1 MYNKIKQFIYLLSL
15 LVFVACSD
23 DATTDITMGDKT
35 PIELSVGGMDD
46 GAATRAVITDGSGKT
61 LVAMSE
67 GTGIRISMMSEYNT
81 TFTGESWAFQGLQAT
96 KYCTT
101 LGTAEA
107 PSDNKAPINFGSNIR
122 YWDDAHARSSML
134 SLWGL
139 AVPGKATSEWTWKA
153 TSDGTEVVDHMPW
166 GTTTTPTQIYWAVSD
181 NQNGESMAKEDL
193 CFSNNL
199 ADHTSTSS
207 DNRLK
212 FKFNSTTKKFDT
224 GNMIFYHALTQ
235 FTIKIKCGDGFV
247 GNGSDFQFTN
257 KPPIATVDNS
267 FTLNGFYGKG
277 VFDVE
282 KGEFQ
287 TLSESNKVRIT
298 SIYLQSTTY
307 QKKDVGDYYVLSAYV
322 LPGTDLQ
329 STSVADAF
337 SFTIDNNNYKISMN
351 DLYNAI
357 SAHNSGSLTTVLGD
371 GKKLLAGVN
380 YEFTF
385 TVDKTKISGMTAQIQ
400 EWEKVQAD
408 NITPSNARINL
419 KLEER
424 GTEVTSGVDFYR
436 ALDPG
441 NTAITDTYIGYNWN
455 TGYTLSGNKAEAT
468 YDVNQ
473 WKVSNWYWPDNTSF
487 YHFRAVGDQ
496 STTSPTPPT
505 PQTDA
510 TGGDYFVLT
519 AAESPYKDYTWG
531 APFLDQQE
539 DESPGSF
546 KWSYGTQNGFDG
558 TASDQHQI
566 YHGIGPTNSVI
577 KILMFHMMSDVTI
590 HIRTTSGEDKVT
602 LDDGTNK
609 TTAVLKNLYTTGKV
623 LMGNGLVQ
631 TTGSFGEVP
640 VNLLGT
646 EVLSWNNYGAI
657 PQDLSSV
664 ELVITTPDK
673 NLYKVVMKDVIS
685 TSYTN
690 SNNSNIQNPY
700 SAGKIN
706 YWYPGFKYEYTFTLS
721 KKKIENITAT
731 ILDWETVTAGDD
743 NVQIQ

>member
-1 MYNKIKQFIYLLSL
+1 MFNKIKQFIYLLSL

-61 LVAMSE
+61 LVVMPN
-67 GTGIRISMMSEYNT
+67 GTGIRISMKSEYNT
-81 TFTGESWAFQGLQAT
+81 TFSGESWAFQGARAI

-101 LGTAEA
+101 WGTAQTT
-107 PSDNKAPINFGSNIR
+107 SDGKALINFGNNIR

-139 AVPGKATSEWTWKA
+139 AVPGKATTDWKWMA
-153 TSDGTEVVDHMPW
+153 TSGGTEVVDNMPW
-166 GTTTTPTQIYWAVSD
+166 GTTETPTQIYWAVSD
-181 NQNGESMAKEDL
+181 NQNRESMAKEDL

-199 ADHTSTSS
+199 ANHTSP

-212 FKFNSTTKKFDT
+212 FNATTRKFDT

-235 FTIKIKCGDGFV
+235 FTIKIKCGDGFK
-247 GNGSDFQFTN
+247 GDGSDFQFTN
-257 KPPIATVDNS
+257 LPIATADNS
-267 FTLNGFYGKG
+267 FALNGFYGKG
-277 VFDVE
+277 IFDVE
-282 KGEFQ
+282 EGEFQ
-287 TLSESNKVRIT
+287 TLGEGNKLTIS
-298 SIYLQSTTY
+298 SIYLQSIPH
-307 QKKDVGDYYVLSAYV
+307 QKKDQGDYYVLSAYV

-337 SFTIDNNNYKISMN
+337 SFTIDHNNYKISMQ

-357 SAHNSGSLTTVLGD
+357 SAHNSGSINTVLGE

-380 YEFTF
+380 YVFTF
-385 TVDKTKISGMTAQIQ
+385 TVEKTKISGMTAQIQ
-400 EWEKVQAD
+400 KWEEVKAN

-436 ALDPG
+436 ALDLG
-441 NTAITDTYIGYNWN
+441 NQDITDDYIGYNWS
-455 TGYTLSGNKAEAT
+455 TGYTLTGNKADAT
-468 YDVNQ
+468 YDINQ

-487 YHFRAVGDQ
+487 YHFRAVGDR
-496 STTSPTPPT
+496 SSTSPVPPT

-510 TGGDYFVLT
+510 TYGDYFALT
-519 AAESPYKDYTWG
+519 AGESYKDYTWG
-531 APFLDQQE
+531 APFLDDQDNE
-539 DESPGSF
+539 VAGSF
-546 KWSYGTQNGFDG
+546 KWTYSTQNGFDG
-558 TASDQHQI
+558 TASNQHQI

-590 HIRTTSGEDKVT
+590 KIKTTTGKDKVT
-602 LDDGTNK
+602 LVDGTNK
-609 TTAVLKNLYTTGKV
+609 TTAVLKNLHTSGKV

-631 TTGSFGEVP
+631 TTGSAVDVT
-640 VNLLGT
+640 VNL
-646 EVLSWNNYGAI
+646 EVSDVLSWNNYGVI
-657 PQDLSSV
+657 PQDLSNV
-664 ELVITTPDK
+664 VLEITTPDK

>member
-1 MYNKIKQFIYLLSL
+1 MFNKIKQFVYILSL

-46 GAATRAVITDGSGKT
+46 GATPRAVITDGTGKS

-67 GTGIRISMMSEYNT
+67 GTGIRISMKSEYNMT
-81 TFTGESWAFQGLQAT
+81 SASESWAFQGAQT
-96 KYCTT
+96 EKYCTT
-101 LGTAEA
+101 WGTAQTT
-107 PSDNKAPINFGSNIR
+107 SDGKALINFGNNIR

-199 ADHTSTSS
+199 ANHTSP

-212 FKFNSTTKKFDT
+212 FNATTRKFDT

-257 KPPIATVDNS
+257 KPLIATVDNS
-267 FTLNGFYGKG
+267 FTLNGFYGRG

-282 KGEFQ
+282 EGEFQ
-287 TLSESNKVRIT
+287 TLSESNKVPIT
-298 SIYLQSTTY
+298 SIYLQSTTP
-307 QKKDVGDYYVLSAYV
+307 QKKDQGDYYVLRAYV

-329 STSVADAF
+329 STSVSDAF
-337 SFTIDNNNYKISMN
+337 SFTIDNNNYKISMQ
-351 DLYNAI
+351 DLYQAI
-357 SAHNSGSLTTVLGD
+357 GRSNTLTTVLGE
-371 GKKLLAGVN
+371 GKKLLAGMN

-400 EWEKVQAD
+400 EWGEVKAD

-436 ALDPG
+436 ALDPD
-441 NTAITDTYIGYNWN
+441 NTAITDTYIGYNWS
-455 TGYTLSGNKAEAT
+455 TGYLTDGKATASYSGS
-468 YDVNQ
+468 Q
-473 WKVSNWYWPDNTSF
+473 WTISNWYWPNNTAF

-496 STTSPTPPT
+496 SSTSPMPPT

-510 TGGDYFVLT
+510 TGVDNFVLT
-519 AAESPYKDYTWG
+519 AGESYKDYTWG
-531 APFLDQQE
+531 APFLDDLD
-539 DESPGSF
+539 DEVAGSF
-546 KWSYGTQNGFDG
+546 KWTYSTQNGFDG
-558 TASDQHQI
+558 TASNQHQI

-590 HIRTTSGEDKVT
+590 HIKTTSGEDQVT

-609 TTAVLKNLYTTGKV
+609 TTAVLTNLYTSGKV

-631 TTGSFGEVP
+631 TTGSFGDVT
-640 VNLLGT
+640 VNLSGT
-646 EVLSWNNYGAI
+646 GVLSWNNYGAI
-657 PQDLSSV
+657 PQDLSNV
-664 ELVITTPDK
+664 VLVITTPDK
-673 NLYKVVMKDVIS
+673 NLYKVAMKDVIG

-690 SNNSNIQNPY
+690 NNIKNPY
-700 SAGKIN
+700 SDGKIN

-731 ILDWETVTAGDD
+731 ILDWEKVTAGDD

>member
-1 MYNKIKQFIYLLSL
+1 MFNKIKQFVYILSL

-23 DATTDITMGDKT
+23 DATIDIATGDKT

-81 TFTGESWAFQGLQAT
+81 TFSGESWAFQGTPAT

-101 LGTAEA
+101 WGTAQKT
-107 PSDNKAPINFGSNIR
+107 SDNKAPINFGSNIR

-139 AVPGKATSEWTWKA
+139 AVPGKTTSDWTWKA
-153 TSDGTEVVDHMPW
+153 TSGGTEVVDHMSW
-166 GTTTTPTQIYWAVSD
+166 GTTETSTKIYWAVSN

-199 ADHTSTSS
+199 ANHTSP

-212 FKFNSTTKKFDT
+212 FNATTRKFDT

-235 FTIKIKCGDGFV
+235 FTIKIKCGDGF
-247 GNGSDFQFTN
+247 NGDGTDFQFTN
-257 KPPIATVDNS
+257 KPTATATNS
-267 FTLNGFYGKG
+267 FALNGFYGKG
-277 VFDVE
+277 IFNV
-282 KGEFQ
+282 KAGEFQ
-287 TLSESNKVRIT
+287 TPEGSSIS
-298 SIYLQSTTY
+298 SIYLQSTTP
-307 QKKDVGDYYVLSAYV
+307 KKKGQGDYYVLRAYV

-329 STSVADAF
+329 STSVSDAF
-337 SFTIDNNNYKISMN
+337 SFTIDHNNYKISMQ
-351 DLYNAI
+351 DLYDAI
-357 SAHNSGSLTTVLGD
+357 SAHNSGSLNTVLGE

-385 TVDKTKISGMTAQIQ
+385 TVEKTKISGMTAQIQ
-400 EWEKVQAD
+400 EWEEVKAN

-436 ALDPG
+436 ALDLG
-441 NTAITDTYIGYNWN
+441 NTAITDTYVGYNWI
-455 TGYTLSGNKAEAT
+455 TGYLTDGKATASYSGS
-468 YDVNQ
+468 Q
-473 WKVSNWYWPDNTSF
+473 WTISNWYWPNNTAF

-496 STTSPTPPT
+496 SSTSPEPPT
-505 PQTDA
+505 LTDDA
-510 TGGDYFVLT
+510 GGDYFVLT
-519 AAESPYKDYTWG
+519 AGESYKDYTWG
-531 APFLDQQE
+531 APFLDDQV
-539 DESPGSF
+539 DEVAGSF
-546 KWSYGTQNGFDG
+546 KWTYSTQYGFDG
-558 TASDQHQI
+558 TGSPHQI

-577 KILMFHMMSDVTI
+577 KILMFHMMSEVTI
-590 HIRTTSGEDKVT
+590 HIKTTSGEDKVT
-602 LDDGTNK
+602 LVDGTNK
-609 TTAVLKNLYTTGKV
+609 TTAVLTKLYTSGKV

-631 TTGSFGEVP
+631 TTGSFGEVT
-640 VNLLGT
+640 VNLSGT
-646 EVLSWNNYGAI
+646 DVLSWNNYGAI
-657 PQDLSSV
+657 PQDLSNV
-664 ELVITTPDK
+664 VLEITTPDK
-673 NLYKVVMKDVIS
+673 NLYKVAMKDVIR

-690 SNNSNIQNPY
+690 NNIENPY
-700 SAGKIN
+700 SDGKIN

-731 ILDWETVTAGDD
+731 ILDWEKVTAGDD

>member
-23 DATTDITMGDKT
+23 DATTDIATGDKT

-46 GAATRAVITDGSGKT
+46 GATTRAVITDGTYKT
-61 LVAMSE
+61 LVVMPN
-67 GTGIRISMMSEYNT
+67 GTGIRISMKSEYNT
-81 TFTGESWAFQGLQAT
+81 TFSGESWAFQGTPAT

-101 LGTAEA
+101 WGTAQKT
-107 PSDNKAPINFGSNIR
+107 SDNKAPINFGSNIR

-139 AVPGKATSEWTWKA
+139 AVPGKATTDWTWKA
-153 TSDGTEVVDHMPW
+153 TSGGTEVVDNMPW
-166 GTTTTPTQIYWAVSD
+166 GPTTTPTQIYWAVSD
-181 NQNGESMAKEDL
+181 NQSEASMAKEDL

-235 FTIKIKCGDGFV
+235 FTIKIKCGDGF
-247 GNGSDFQFTN
+247 NGDGTDFQFTN
-257 KPPIATVDNS
+257 KPTATADNS
-267 FTLNGFYGKG
+267 FALNGFYGKG
-277 VFDVE
+277 IFDVKE
-282 KGEFQ
+282 GEF
-287 TLSESNKVRIT
+287 LALAESNKVSIS
-298 SIYLQSTTY
+298 SIYLQSTTPK
-307 QKKDVGDYYVLSAYV
+307 KKDQGDYYVLRAYV

-337 SFTIDNNNYKISMN
+337 SFTIDHNNYKISML
-351 DLYNAI
+351 DLYDAI
-357 SAHNSGSLTTVLGD
+357 SAHNSGSLNTVLGE
-371 GKKLLAGVN
+371 GKKLLAGMN

-400 EWEKVQAD
+400 EWGEVKAD

-424 GTEVTSGVDFYR
+424 GTEVTSGVAFYR
-436 ALDPG
+436 ALDPD
-441 NTAITDTYIGYNWN
+441 NTAITDTYEGYNWS
-455 TGYTLSGNKAEAT
+455 TGYLTDGKATASYSGS
-468 YDVNQ
+468 Q
-473 WKVSNWYWPDNTSF
+473 WTISNWYWPNNTAF

-496 STTSPTPPT
+496 SSTSPVPPT
-505 PQTDA
+505 LTDDA
-510 TGGDYFVLT
+510 GGDYFVLT
-519 AAESPYKDYTWG
+519 AGESYKDYTWG
-531 APFLDQQE
+531 APFLDDLD
-539 DESPGSF
+539 DEVAGSF
-546 KWSYGTQNGFDG
+546 QWTYSTQNGFDG
-558 TASDQHQI
+558 TASNQHQI

-609 TTAVLKNLYTTGKV
+609 TTAVLTKLYTSGKV
-623 LMGNGLVQ
+623 LIGNGLVQ
-631 TTGSFGEVP
+631 TTGSFGDVT
-640 VNLLGT
+640 VNLSGT
-646 EVLSWNNYGAI
+646 DVLSWNNYGAI
-657 PQDLSSV
+657 PQDLSNV
-664 ELVITTPDK
+664 VLEITTPDK

-690 SNNSNIQNPY
+690 NNIKNPY
-700 SAGKIN
+700 SDGKIN

>member
-23 DATTDITMGDKT
+23 DATIDIATGDKT

-67 GTGIRISMMSEYNT
+67 GTGIRISMMSEYNM
-81 TFTGESWAFQGLQAT
+81 TFTGESAFQGTQAT

-101 LGTAEA
+101 WGTAQTT
-107 PSDNKAPINFGSNIR
+107 SDNKAPINFGSNIR

-139 AVPGKATSEWTWKA
+139 AVPGKTTSDWTWKA

-199 ADHTSTSS
+199 ANHTSP

-212 FKFNSTTKKFDT
+212 FNATTRKFDT

-307 QKKDVGDYYVLSAYV
+307 QKKDVGDYYVLRAYV

-329 STSVADAF
+329 STSVSDAF
-337 SFTIDNNNYKISMN
+337 SFTIDNNNYKISMQ
-351 DLYNAI
+351 DLYQAI
-357 SAHNSGSLTTVLGD
+357 GRSNTLTTVLGE

-400 EWEKVQAD
+400 KWGEVKAD

-424 GTEVTSGVDFYR
+424 GTPVTENVDFYR
-436 ALDPG
+436 ALDPD
-441 NTAITDTYIGYNWN
+441 NTAITDTYIGYNWS
-455 TGYTLSGNKAEAT
+455 TG
-468 YDVNQ
+468 
-473 WKVSNWYWPDNTSF
+473 
-487 YHFRAVGDQ
+487 
-496 STTSPTPPT
+496 
-505 PQTDA
+505 
-510 TGGDYFVLT
+510 
-519 AAESPYKDYTWG
+519 
-531 APFLDQQE
+531 
-539 DESPGSF
+539 
-546 KWSYGTQNGFDG
+546 
-558 TASDQHQI
+558 
-566 YHGIGPTNSVI
+566 
-577 KILMFHMMSDVTI
+577 
-590 HIRTTSGEDKVT
+590 
-602 LDDGTNK
+602 
-609 TTAVLKNLYTTGKV
+609 
-623 LMGNGLVQ
+623 
-631 TTGSFGEVP
+631 
-640 VNLLGT
+640 
-646 EVLSWNNYGAI
+646 
-657 PQDLSSV
+657 
-664 ELVITTPDK
+664 
-673 NLYKVVMKDVIS
+673 
-685 TSYTN
+685 
-690 SNNSNIQNPY
+690 
-700 SAGKIN
+700 
-706 YWYPGFKYEYTFTLS
+706 
-721 KKKIENITAT
+721 
-731 ILDWETVTAGDD
+731 
-743 NVQIQ
+743 

>member
-1 MYNKIKQFIYLLSL
+1 MFNKIKQFVYILSL

-46 GAATRAVITDGSGKT
+46 GATTRAVITDGTGKT

-139 AVPGKATSEWTWKA
+139 AVPGKTTSDWTWKA
-153 TSDGTEVVDHMPW
+153 KSDGTEVVDNMSW

-181 NQNGESMAKEDL
+181 NQSEASMAKEDL

-199 ADHTSTSS
+199 ANHTSA
-207 DNRLK
+207 DKRLK
-212 FKFNSTTKKFDT
+212 FNATTRKFDT

-247 GNGSDFQFTN
+247 GDGSDFQFTN
-257 KPPIATVDNS
+257 KPIATVDNN

-307 QKKDVGDYYVLSAYV
+307 QKKDVGDYYVLRAYV

-337 SFTIDNNNYKISMN
+337 SFTIDNNNYKISMQ
-351 DLYNAI
+351 DLYQAI
-357 SAHNSGSLTTVLGD
+357 GRSNTLTTVLGE

-385 TVDKTKISGMTAQIQ
+385 TVEKTKISGMTAQIQ
-400 EWEKVQAD
+400 KWEEVKAD

-436 ALDPG
+436 ALDLG

-455 TGYTLSGNKAEAT
+455 TGYLTDGKATASYSGS
-468 YDVNQ
+468 Q
-473 WKVSNWYWPDNTSF
+473 WTISNWYWPNNTAF
-487 YHFRAVGDQ
+487 YHFRAVGDG
-496 STTSPTPPT
+496 SSTSPEPPT

-510 TGGDYFVLT
+510 TYGDYFALT
-519 AAESPYKDYTWG
+519 AGESYMDYTWG
-531 APFLDQQE
+531 APFLDDLD
-539 DESPGSF
+539 DEVDGSF
-546 KWSYGTQNGFDG
+546 KWTYSTQNGFDG
-558 TASDQHQI
+558 TASNQHQI

-590 HIRTTSGEDKVT
+590 KIKTTIGEDQVT
-602 LDDGTNK
+602 LVDGTNK
-609 TTAVLKNLYTTGKV
+609 TTAVLKNLHTSGKV

-631 TTGSFGEVP
+631 TTGSAVDVT
-640 VNLLGT
+640 VNLEGSS
-646 EVLSWNNYGAI
+646 VLSWNNYGAI

-685 TSYTN
+685 TSYM
-690 SNNSNIQNPY
+690 NSNIQNPY

-731 ILDWETVTAGDD
+731 ILDWVTVTAGDD

>member
-1 MYNKIKQFIYLLSL
+1 MFNKIKQFVYILSL

-46 GAATRAVITDGSGKT
+46 GATTRAVITDGTGKR

-67 GTGIRISMMSEYNT
+67 GTGIRISMKSEYNMT
-81 TFTGESWAFQGLQAT
+81 SASESWAFQGAQAT

-101 LGTAEA
+101 WGTAQTT
-107 PSDNKAPINFGSNIR
+107 SDNKALINFGSNIR

-153 TSDGTEVVDHMPW
+153 TSGGTEVVDNMSW

-181 NQNGESMAKEDL
+181 NQNEESMAKEDL

-199 ADHTSTSS
+199 ANNPAS
-207 DNRLK
+207 DKRLK
-212 FKFNSTTKKFDT
+212 FNNTMTKKFDT
-224 GNMIFYHALTQ
+224 GKMIFYHALTQ
-235 FTIKIKCGDGFV
+235 FTIKIKCGDGF
-247 GNGSDFQFTN
+247 NGDGTDFQFTN
-257 KPPIATVDNS
+257 KPTATATNS
-267 FTLNGFYGKG
+267 FALNGFYGKG
-277 VFDVE
+277 IFNV
-282 KGEFQ
+282 KAGEFQ
-287 TLSESNKVRIT
+287 TPEGSSIS
-298 SIYLQSTTY
+298 SIYLQSTTP
-307 QKKDVGDYYVLSAYV
+307 KKKGQGDYYVLSAYV
-322 LPGTDLQ
+322 LPGTDLL
-329 STSVADAF
+329 STSVSDAF
-337 SFTIDNNNYKISMN
+337 SFTIDHNNYKISMQ
-351 DLYNAI
+351 DLYDAI
-357 SAHNSGSLTTVLGD
+357 SDHNSGSLNTVLGE
-371 GKKLLAGVN
+371 GTKLLAGVN
-380 YEFTF
+380 YVFTF
-385 TVDKTKISGMTAQIQ
+385 TVEKTKISGITAQIQ
-400 EWEKVQAD
+400 EWGEVKAD

-436 ALDPG
+436 ALDLG
-441 NTAITDTYIGYNWN
+441 NTAITDTYVGYNWS
-455 TGYTLSGNKAEAT
+455 TGYLTDGKATASYSGS
-468 YDVNQ
+468 Q
-473 WKVSNWYWPDNTSF
+473 WTISNWYWPNNTAF

-657 PQDLSSV
+657 PQDLSNV
-664 ELVITTPDK
+664 VLVITTPDK

-700 SAGKIN
+700 SDGKIN

>member
-23 DATTDITMGDKT
+23 DATTDIATGDKT

-46 GAATRAVITDGSGKT
+46 GATTRAVITDGTGKT
-61 LVAMSE
+61 LVVMPN
-67 GTGIRISMMSEYNT
+67 GTGIRISMMSEYNM
-81 TFTGESWAFQGLQAT
+81 TFTGESWAFQGTRDVL
-96 KYCTT
+96 YCTT
-101 LGTAEA
+101 WGTAQTT
-107 PSDNKAPINFGSNIR
+107 SDDKAPINFGSNIR

-139 AVPGKATSEWTWKA
+139 AVPGKATSEWKWMA
-153 TSDGTEVVDHMPW
+153 TSGGTEVVDHMTW
-166 GTTTTPTQIYWAVSD
+166 GTTETPTQIYWAVSD

-199 ADHTSTSS
+199 ADHTSP

-212 FKFNSTTKKFDT
+212 FKSTTKKFDT

-247 GNGSDFQFTN
+247 GNGTDFKFTN
-257 KPPIATVDNS
+257 LPPIATATNS
-267 FTLNGFYGKG
+267 FALNGFYGKG
-277 VFDVE
+277 IFDV
-282 KGEFQ
+282 KAGEFQ
-287 TLSESNKVRIT
+287 TSEGSTIS

-307 QKKDVGDYYVLSAYV
+307 QNKNQGDYYVLSAYV
-322 LPGTDLQ
+322 LPGTDLL

-337 SFTIDNNNYKISMN
+337 SFTIDNNNYKISMR
-351 DLYNAI
+351 DLYDAI
-357 SAHNSGSLTTVLGD
+357 SARNSGSLTTVLGE

-380 YEFTF
+380 YVFTF

-400 EWEKVQAD
+400 EWENVQAD

-424 GTEVTSGVDFYR
+424 GTEVTSCVDFYR

-441 NTAITDTYIGYNWN
+441 NTAITDTYVGYNWI
-455 TGYTLSGNKAEAT
+455 TGYLTDGKATASYSGS
-468 YDVNQ
+468 Q
-473 WKVSNWYWPDNTSF
+473 WTISNWYWPNNTAF
-487 YHFRAVGDQ
+487 YHFRAVGDR
-496 STTSPTPPT
+496 SSTSPEPPT
-505 PQTDA
+505 PQTDV
-510 TGGDYFVLT
+510 TYGDYFALT
-519 AAESPYKDYTWG
+519 AGESYKDYTWG
-531 APFLDQQE
+531 APFLDDQDNE
-539 DESPGSF
+539 VAGSF
-546 KWSYGTQNGFDG
+546 QWTYSTQNGFDG
-558 TASDQHQI
+558 TASNQHQI

-590 HIRTTSGEDKVT
+590 KIKTTTGEDKVT

-609 TTAVLKNLYTTGKV
+609 TTAVLKNLHTSGKV

-631 TTGSFGEVP
+631 TTGSAVDVT
-640 VNLLGT
+640 VNLEGSD
-646 EVLSWNNYGAI
+646 VLSWNNYGAI
-657 PQDLSSV
+657 PQDLSNV
-664 ELVITTPDK
+664 VLEITTPDK

>member
-1 MYNKIKQFIYLLSL
+1 MYNKIKQIVYILSL

-23 DATTDITMGDKT
+23 DATTDIATGDTT

-46 GAATRAVITDGSGKT
+46 GAATRAVITDGTGKT

-67 GTGIRISMMSEYNT
+67 GTGIRISMKSEYNT
-81 TFTGESWAFQGLQAT
+81 TFSGESWAFQGTPAT

-101 LGTAEA
+101 WGTAQKT
-107 PSDNKAPINFGSNIR
+107 SDNKAPINFGSNIR

-139 AVPGKATSEWTWKA
+139 AVPGKTTSEWTWKA
-153 TSDGTEVVDHMPW
+153 TSCGTPVVDNMSW

-181 NQNGESMAKEDL
+181 NQNRESMAKEDL

-199 ADHTSTSS
+199 ANNPAS
-207 DNRLK
+207 DKRLK
-212 FKFNSTTKKFDT
+212 FNATTRKFDT
-224 GNMIFYHALTQ
+224 GKMIFYHALTQ
-235 FTIKIKCGDGFV
+235 FTINIKCGDGFV

-257 KPPIATVDNS
+257 KPIETATNS
-267 FTLNGFYGKG
+267 FALNGFYGKG

-287 TLSESNKVRIT
+287 ALAESNKLTIS

-307 QKKDVGDYYVLSAYV
+307 QNKNQGDYYVLSAYV

-337 SFTIDNNNYKISMN
+337 SFTIDHNNYKISML
-351 DLYNAI
+351 DLYDAI
-357 SAHNSGSLTTVLGD
+357 SAHNSGSLNTVLGE

-380 YEFTF
+380 YVFTF
-385 TVDKTKISGMTAQIQ
+385 TVEKTKISGITAQIQ
-400 EWEKVQAD
+400 KWGEVKAD

-436 ALDPG
+436 ALDLG
-441 NTAITDTYIGYNWN
+441 NQDITDDYIGYNWS
-455 TGYTLSGNKAEAT
+455 TGYLTDGKATASYSGS
-468 YDVNQ
+468 Q
-473 WKVSNWYWPDNTSF
+473 WTISNWYWPNNTAF

-496 STTSPTPPT
+496 SSTSPMPPTPPT

-510 TGGDYFVLT
+510 TYGDYFALT
-519 AAESPYKDYTWG
+519 AGESYKDYTWG
-531 APFLDQQE
+531 APFLDDLD
-539 DESPGSF
+539 DEVAGSF
-546 KWSYGTQNGFDG
+546 KWTYSTQHGFDG
-558 TASDQHQI
+558 SGSPHQI

-590 HIRTTSGEDKVT
+590 KIKTTSGEDKVT

-609 TTAVLKNLYTTGKV
+609 TTAVLKNLHTSGKV

-631 TTGSFGEVP
+631 TTGSAVDVT
-640 VNLLGT
+640 VNLEGSS
-646 EVLSWNNYGAI
+646 VLSWNNYGAI

-685 TSYTN
+685 TSYM
-690 SNNSNIQNPY
+690 NSNIQNPY

>member
-1 MYNKIKQFIYLLSL
+1 MFNKIKQFVYILSL

-46 GAATRAVITDGSGKT
+46 GATTRAVITDGTGKT
-61 LVAMSE
+61 LVVMPN
-67 GTGIRISMMSEYNT
+67 GTGIRISMMSEYNM
-81 TFTGESWAFQGLQAT
+81 TFTGESWAFQGTQAT

-101 LGTAEA
+101 WGTAQKT
-107 PSDNKAPINFGSNIR
+107 SDDKAPINFGNNLR

-212 FKFNSTTKKFDT
+212 FNSTTKKFDT

-247 GNGSDFQFTN
+247 GNGTDFKFTN
-257 KPPIATVDNS
+257 LPPIATATNS
-267 FTLNGFYGKG
+267 FALNGFYGKG
-277 VFDVE
+277 IFDV
-282 KGEFQ
+282 KAGEFQ
-287 TLSESNKVRIT
+287 TSEGSTIS

-307 QKKDVGDYYVLSAYV
+307 QNKNQGDYYVLRAYV
-322 LPGTDLQ
+322 LPGTDLL

-337 SFTIDNNNYKISMN
+337 SFTIDNNNYKISMR
-351 DLYNAI
+351 DLYDAI
-357 SAHNSGSLTTVLGD
+357 SARNSGSLTTVLGE
-371 GKKLLAGVN
+371 GKKLLAGMN
-380 YEFTF
+380 YVFTF

-400 EWEKVQAD
+400 EWGEVKAD

-424 GTEVTSGVDFYR
+424 GTPVTENVDFYR
-436 ALDPG
+436 ALDPD
-441 NTAITDTYIGYNWN
+441 NTAITDTYIGYNWI
-455 TGYTLSGNKAEAT
+455 TGYLTDGKATASYSGS
-468 YDVNQ
+468 Q
-473 WKVSNWYWPDNTSF
+473 WTISNWYWPNNTAF
-487 YHFRAVGDQ
+487 YHFRAVGDG
-496 STTSPTPPT
+496 SSTSPVPPT

-510 TGGDYFVLT
+510 TYGDYFALT
-519 AAESPYKDYTWG
+519 ARESYKDYTWG
-531 APFLDQQE
+531 APFLDDQDNE
-539 DESPGSF
+539 VAGSF
-546 KWSYGTQNGFDG
+546 KWTYSTQHGFDG
-558 TASDQHQI
+558 TASNQHQI

-590 HIRTTSGEDKVT
+590 KIKTTTGKDKVT
-602 LDDGTNK
+602 LVDGTNK
-609 TTAVLKNLYTTGKV
+609 TTAVLKNLHTSGKV
-623 LMGNGLVQ
+623 LIGNGLVQ
-631 TTGSFGEVP
+631 TTGSAVDVT
-640 VNLLGT
+640 VNLEGSD
-646 EVLSWNNYGAI
+646 VLSWNNYGAI
-657 PQDLSSV
+657 PQDLSNV
-664 ELVITTPDK
+664 VLEITTPDK

-685 TSYTN
+685 TSYM
-690 SNNSNIQNPY
+690 NSNIQNPY

-731 ILDWETVTAGDD
+731 ILDWVTVTAGDD

>member
-1 MYNKIKQFIYLLSL
+1 MFNKIKQFVYILSL

-46 GAATRAVITDGSGKT
+46 GATTRAVITDGTGKT

-67 GTGIRISMMSEYNT
+67 GTGIRISMMSEYNM
-81 TFTGESWAFQGLQAT
+81 TFTGESWAFQGAQAT

-101 LGTAEA
+101 WGTAQTT
-107 PSDNKAPINFGSNIR
+107 SDDKAPINFGSNIR

-181 NQNGESMAKEDL
+181 NQSEASMAKEDL

-207 DNRLK
+207 DNRL
-212 FKFNSTTKKFDT
+212 KFNSTTKKFDT

-247 GNGSDFQFTN
+247 GNGTDFKFTN
-257 KPPIATVDNS
+257 LPPIATATNS
-267 FTLNGFYGKG
+267 FALNGFYGKG
-277 VFDVE
+277 IFDV
-282 KGEFQ
+282 KAGEFQ
-287 TLSESNKVRIT
+287 TSEGSTIS

-307 QKKDVGDYYVLSAYV
+307 QNKNQGDYYVLSAYV
-322 LPGTDLQ
+322 LPGTDLL

-337 SFTIDNNNYKISMN
+337 SFTIDNNNYKISMR
-351 DLYNAI
+351 DLYDAI
-357 SAHNSGSLTTVLGD
+357 SARNSGSLTTVLGE

-380 YEFTF
+380 YVFTF

-400 EWEKVQAD
+400 EWENVQAD

-436 ALDPG
+436 ALDPD
-441 NTAITDTYIGYNWN
+441 NTAITDTYEGYKWS
-455 TGYTLSGNKAEAT
+455 TGYLTDGKATASYSGS
-468 YDVNQ
+468 Q
-473 WKVSNWYWPDNTSF
+473 WTISNWYWPNNTAF

-496 STTSPTPPT
+496 SSTSPVPT

-510 TGGDYFVLT
+510 TYGDYFALT
-519 AAESPYKDYTWG
+519 AGESYKDYTWG
-531 APFLDQQE
+531 APFLDDQDNE
-539 DESPGSF
+539 VAGSF
-546 KWSYGTQNGFDG
+546 KWTYSTQHGFDG
-558 TASDQHQI
+558 TASNQHQI

-590 HIRTTSGEDKVT
+590 KIKTTTGEDKVT
-602 LDDGTNK
+602 LVDGTNK
-609 TTAVLKNLYTTGKV
+609 TTAVLKNLHTSGKV
-623 LMGNGLVQ
+623 LIGNGLVQ
-631 TTGSFGEVP
+631 TTGSAVDVT
-640 VNLLGT
+640 VNLEGSD
-646 EVLSWNNYGAI
+646 VLSWNNYGAI
-657 PQDLSSV
+657 PQDLSNV
-664 ELVITTPDK
+664 VLEITTPDK

>member
-1 MYNKIKQFIYLLSL
+1 MYNKIKQFVYILSL

-23 DATTDITMGDKT
+23 DATIDIATGDKT

-139 AVPGKATSEWTWKA
+139 AVPGKTTSDWTWKA
-153 TSDGTEVVDHMPW
+153 TSDGTEVGDHMPW

-199 ADHTSTSS
+199 ANHTSP

-212 FKFNSTTKKFDT
+212 FNATTRKFDT

-307 QKKDVGDYYVLSAYV
+307 QKKDVGDYYVLRAYV

-329 STSVADAF
+329 STSVSDAF
-337 SFTIDNNNYKISMN
+337 SFTIDNNNYKISMQ
-351 DLYNAI
+351 DLYQAI
-357 SAHNSGSLTTVLGD
+357 GRSNTLTTVLGE

-400 EWEKVQAD
+400 KWGEVKAD

-424 GTEVTSGVDFYR
+424 GTPVTENVDFYR
-436 ALDPG
+436 ALDPD
-441 NTAITDTYIGYNWN
+441 NTAITDTYIGYNWS
-455 TGYTLSGNKAEAT
+455 TGYLTDGKATASYSGS
-468 YDVNQ
+468 Q
-473 WKVSNWYWPDNTSF
+473 WTISNWYWPNNTAF

-496 STTSPTPPT
+496 SSTSPMPPT

-510 TGGDYFVLT
+510 TYGDYFALT
-519 AAESPYKDYTWG
+519 AGAPYSDYTWG
-531 APFLDQQE
+531 APFLDDQV
-539 DESPGSF
+539 DEVAGSF
-546 KWSYGTQNGFDG
+546 QWTYSTQNGFDG
-558 TASDQHQI
+558 TASNQHQI

-590 HIRTTSGEDKVT
+590 HIKTTSGEDKVT
-602 LDDGTNK
+602 LVDGTNK
-609 TTAVLKNLYTTGKV
+609 TTAVLTKLYTSGKV

-631 TTGSFGEVP
+631 TTGSFGEVT
-640 VNLLGT
+640 VNLSGT
-646 EVLSWNNYGAI
+646 DVLSWNNYGAI
-657 PQDLSSV
+657 PQDLSNV
-664 ELVITTPDK
+664 VLEITTPDK
-673 NLYKVVMKDVIS
+673 NLYKVAMKDVIR

-690 SNNSNIQNPY
+690 NNIENPY
-700 SAGKIN
+700 SDGKIN

-731 ILDWETVTAGDD
+731 ILDWEKVTAGDD

>member
-23 DATTDITMGDKT
+23 DATIDIATGDKT
-35 PIELSVGGMDD
+35 PIELSAGGMDD

-212 FKFNSTTKKFDT
+212 FNSTTKKFDT
-224 GNMIFYHALTQ
+224 GNMIFYHALTK
-235 FTIKIKCGDGFV
+235 FTIKIKCGDGF
-247 GNGSDFQFTN
+247 NGDGTDFQFTN
-257 KPPIATVDNS
+257 KPTATADNS
-267 FTLNGFYGKG
+267 FALNGFYGKG
-277 VFDVE
+277 IFDVKE
-282 KGEFQ
+282 GEF
-287 TLSESNKVRIT
+287 LALAESNKVSIS
-298 SIYLQSTTY
+298 SIYLQSTTPK
-307 QKKDVGDYYVLSAYV
+307 KKDQGDYYVLRAYV

-337 SFTIDNNNYKISMN
+337 SFTIDHNNYKISML
-351 DLYNAI
+351 DLYDAI
-357 SAHNSGSLTTVLGD
+357 SAHNSGSLNTVLGE
-371 GKKLLAGVN
+371 GKKLLAGMN

-400 EWEKVQAD
+400 EWGEVKAD

-424 GTEVTSGVDFYR
+424 GTEVTSGVAFYR
-436 ALDPG
+436 ALDPD
-441 NTAITDTYIGYNWN
+441 NTAITDTYEGYNWS
-455 TGYTLSGNKAEAT
+455 TGYLTDGKATASYSGS
-468 YDVNQ
+468 Q
-473 WKVSNWYWPDNTSF
+473 WTISNWYWPNNTAF

-496 STTSPTPPT
+496 SSTSPVPPPT
-505 PQTDA
+505 ADA
-510 TGGDYFVLT
+510 AGDYFELT
-519 AAESPYKDYTWG
+519 AAESYKDYTWG
-531 APFLDQQE
+531 APFLDDQDNE
-539 DESPGSF
+539 VAGSF
-546 KWSYGTQNGFDG
+546 KWTYSTQNGFDG
-558 TASDQHQI
+558 TASNQHQI

-590 HIRTTSGEDKVT
+590 HIKTTSGEDQVT

-631 TTGSFGEVP
+631 TTGSFGDVT
-640 VNLLGT
+640 VNLSGT
-646 EVLSWNNYGAI
+646 GVLSWNNYGAI
-657 PQDLSSV
+657 PQDLSNV
-664 ELVITTPDK
+664 VLVITTPDK
-673 NLYKVVMKDVIS
+673 NLYKVAMKDVIG

-690 SNNSNIQNPY
+690 NNIKNPY
-700 SAGKIN
+700 SDGKIN

-731 ILDWETVTAGDD
+731 ILDWEKVTAGDD

>member
-1 MYNKIKQFIYLLSL
+1 MFNKIKQFVYILSL

-46 GAATRAVITDGSGKT
+46 GATTRAVITDGTGKT

-67 GTGIRISMMSEYNT
+67 GTGIRISMKSEYNT
-81 TFTGESWAFQGLQAT
+81 TFTGESWAFQGTQAT

-101 LGTAEA
+101 WGTAEA
-107 PSDNKAPINFGSNIR
+107 MSDNKAPINFGSNIR

-139 AVPGKATSEWTWKA
+139 AVPGKATTDWKWMA
-153 TSDGTEVVDHMPW
+153 TSDGTPVVDNMSW
-166 GTTTTPTQIYWAVSD
+166 GTTTTPTTIYWAVSD

-199 ADHTSTSS
+199 ANHTSP

-212 FKFNSTTKKFDT
+212 FNATTRKFDT

-267 FTLNGFYGKG
+267 FTLNGFYGRG

-282 KGEFQ
+282 EGEFQ
-287 TLSESNKVRIT
+287 TLSESNKVPIT

-307 QKKDVGDYYVLSAYV
+307 QKKDVGDYYVLRAYV

-329 STSVADAF
+329 STSVSDAF
-337 SFTIDNNNYKISMN
+337 SFTIDHNNYKISMQ
-351 DLYNAI
+351 DLYQAI
-357 SAHNSGSLTTVLGD
+357 GRSNTLTTVLGE
-371 GKKLLAGVN
+371 GKKLLAGMN

-400 EWEKVQAD
+400 EWGEVKAD

-436 ALDPG
+436 ALDLG
-441 NTAITDTYIGYNWN
+441 NQDITDDYIGYNWS
-455 TGYTLSGNKAEAT
+455 TGYTLTGNKAEAT
-468 YDVNQ
+468 YDINQ
-473 WKVSNWYWPDNTSF
+473 WKVSNWYWPNNTAF
-487 YHFRAVGDQ
+487 YHFRAVGDR
-496 STTSPTPPT
+496 SSTSPVPPT

-510 TGGDYFVLT
+510 TYGDYFALT
-519 AAESPYKDYTWG
+519 AGESYTDYTWG
-531 APFLDQQE
+531 APFLDDQDNE
-539 DESPGSF
+539 VAGSF
-546 KWSYGTQNGFDG
+546 KWTYSTQNGFDG
-558 TASDQHQI
+558 TASNQHQI

-590 HIRTTSGEDKVT
+590 HIKTTSGEDQVT

-609 TTAVLKNLYTTGKV
+609 TTAVLTNLYTSGKV

-631 TTGSFGEVP
+631 TTGSFGDVT
-640 VNLLGT
+640 VNLSGT
-646 EVLSWNNYGAI
+646 GVLSWNNYGAI
-657 PQDLSSV
+657 PQDLSNV
-664 ELVITTPDK
+664 VLVITTPDK
-673 NLYKVVMKDVIS
+673 NLYKVAMKDVIG

-690 SNNSNIQNPY
+690 NNIKNPY
-700 SAGKIN
+700 SDGKIN

-731 ILDWETVTAGDD
+731 ILDWEKVTAGDD

>member
-23 DATTDITMGDKT
+23 DATTDIATGDKT

-61 LVAMSE
+61 LVVMPN
-67 GTGIRISMMSEYNT
+67 GTGIRISMKSEYNT
-81 TFTGESWAFQGLQAT
+81 TFSGESWAFQGTPAT

-101 LGTAEA
+101 WGTAQKT
-107 PSDNKAPINFGSNIR
+107 SDNKAPINFGSNIR

-139 AVPGKATSEWTWKA
+139 AVPGKATTDWTWKA
-153 TSDGTEVVDHMPW
+153 KSGGTEVVDNMPW
-166 GTTTTPTQIYWAVSD
+166 GPTTTPTQIYWAVSD
-181 NQNGESMAKEDL
+181 NQSEASMAKEDL

-199 ADHTSTSS
+199 ANYTSP

-212 FKFNSTTKKFDT
+212 FNATTRKFDT

-257 KPPIATVDNS
+257 KPPIATATNS
-267 FTLNGFYGKG
+267 FALNGFYGRG
-277 VFDVE
+277 FFDVE
-282 KGEFQ
+282 EGEFQ
-287 TLSESNKVRIT
+287 TLSESNKVPIT

-307 QKKDVGDYYVLSAYV
+307 QKKDVGDYYVLRAYV

-329 STSVADAF
+329 STSVSDAF
-337 SFTIDNNNYKISMN
+337 SFTIDNNNYKISMQ
-351 DLYNAI
+351 DLYQAI
-357 SAHNSGSLTTVLGD
+357 GRSNTLTTVLGE
-371 GKKLLAGVN
+371 GKKLLAGMN

-400 EWEKVQAD
+400 EWENVQAD

-424 GTEVTSGVDFYR
+424 GTEVTSCVDFYR

-441 NTAITDTYIGYNWN
+441 NTAITDTYEGYNWS
-455 TGYTLSGNKAEAT
+455 TGYLTDGKATASYSGS
-468 YDVNQ
+468 Q

-487 YHFRAVGDQ
+487 YHFRAVGDR
-496 STTSPTPPT
+496 SSTSPVPPT

-510 TGGDYFVLT
+510 TGVDNFVLT
-519 AAESPYKDYTWG
+519 AGESYKDYTWG
-531 APFLDQQE
+531 APFLDDLD
-539 DESPGSF
+539 DEVDGSF
-546 KWSYGTQNGFDG
+546 KWTYSTQNGFDG
-558 TASDQHQI
+558 TASNQHQI

-590 HIRTTSGEDKVT
+590 KIKTTSGEDKVT

-609 TTAVLKNLYTTGKV
+609 TTAVLKNLHTSGKV

-631 TTGSFGEVP
+631 TTGSAVDVT
-640 VNLLGT
+640 VNLEGSG
-646 EVLSWNNYGAI
+646 VLSWNNYGAI
-657 PQDLSSV
+657 PQDLSNV
-664 ELVITTPDK
+664 VLEITTPDK

-685 TSYTN
+685 MSYK
-690 SNNSNIQNPY
+690 NSNIQNPY

-731 ILDWETVTAGDD
+731 ILDWEKVTAGDD

>member
-1 MYNKIKQFIYLLSL
+1 MFNKIKQFIYLLSL

-23 DATTDITMGDKT
+23 DATIDIATGDKT
-35 PIELSVGGMDD
+35 PIELSAGGMDD

-61 LVAMSE
+61 LVVMPN

-139 AVPGKATSEWTWKA
+139 AVPGKATTDWKWMEK
-153 TSDGTEVVDHMPW
+153 SGGIEVVDNKPW
-166 GTTTTPTQIYWAVSD
+166 GTTETPTQIYWAVSD
-181 NQNGESMAKEDL
+181 NQSEASMAKEDL

-199 ADHTSTSS
+199 ANNPAS
-207 DNRLK
+207 DKRL
-212 FKFNSTTKKFDT
+212 KFNSTTRKFDT
-224 GNMIFYHALTQ
+224 GKMIFYHALTQ
-235 FTIKIKCGDGFV
+235 FTIKIKCGDGFK
-247 GNGSDFQFTN
+247 GDGSDFQFTN
-257 KPPIATVDNS
+257 LPLIATADNS
-267 FTLNGFYGKG
+267 FALNGFYGKG
-277 VFDVE
+277 IFDVKE
-282 KGEFQ
+282 GEF
-287 TLSESNKVRIT
+287 LALAESNKVSIS
-298 SIYLQSTTY
+298 SIYLQSTPH

-337 SFTIDNNNYKISMN
+337 SFTIDHNNYKISMQ

-357 SAHNSGSLTTVLGD
+357 SAHNSGSINTVLGE

-380 YEFTF
+380 YVFTF
-385 TVDKTKISGMTAQIQ
+385 TVEKTKISGMTAQIQ
-400 EWEKVQAD
+400 EWEEVKAD

-436 ALDPG
+436 ALDLG
-441 NTAITDTYIGYNWN
+441 NTAITDTYIGYNWI
-455 TGYTLSGNKAEAT
+455 TGYLTDGKATASYSGS
-468 YDVNQ
+468 Q
-473 WKVSNWYWPDNTSF
+473 WTISNWYWPDNTSF
-487 YHFRAVGDQ
+487 YHFRAVGDG
-496 STTSPTPPT
+496 SSTSPVPPT

-510 TGGDYFVLT
+510 TYGDYFALT
-519 AAESPYKDYTWG
+519 AGAPYSDYTWG
-531 APFLDQQE
+531 APFLDDQV
-539 DESPGSF
+539 DEVAGSF
-546 KWSYGTQNGFDG
+546 KWTYSTQNGFDG
-558 TASDQHQI
+558 TASNQHQI

-590 HIRTTSGEDKVT
+590 KIKTTTGEDKVT
-602 LDDGTNK
+602 LVDGTNK
-609 TTAVLKNLYTTGKV
+609 TTAVLKNLHTSGKV
-623 LMGNGLVQ
+623 LIGNGLVQ
-631 TTGSFGEVP
+631 TTGSAVDVT
-640 VNLLGT
+640 VNL
-646 EVLSWNNYGAI
+646 EVSDVLSWNNYGAI
-657 PQDLSSV
+657 PQDLSNV
-664 ELVITTPDK
+664 VLEITTPDK

>member
-1 MYNKIKQFIYLLSL
+1 MFNKIKQFVYILSL

-81 TFTGESWAFQGLQAT
+81 TFTGESWAFQGARAT

-139 AVPGKATSEWTWKA
+139 AVPGKTTSDWTWKA
-153 TSDGTEVVDHMPW
+153 KSVGKEVVDHMSW
-166 GTTTTPTQIYWAVSD
+166 GTTETPTTIYWAVSD
-181 NQNGESMAKEDL
+181 NQSEASMAKEDL

-199 ADHTSTSS
+199 ANNPAS
-207 DNRLK
+207 DKRL
-212 FKFNSTTKKFDT
+212 KFNSTTRKFDT
-224 GNMIFYHALTQ
+224 GNMIFYHALTK
-235 FTIKIKCGDGFV
+235 FTIKIQCGDGFV

-257 KPPIATVDNS
+257 KPIETATNS
-267 FTLNGFYGKG
+267 FALNGFYGKG
-277 VFDVE
+277 IFDVKE
-282 KGEFQ
+282 GEFR
-287 TLSESNKVRIT
+287 TSEGSTIS
-298 SIYLQSTTY
+298 SIYLQSTPH

-337 SFTIDNNNYKISMN
+337 SFTIDNNNYKISMQ

-357 SAHNSGSLTTVLGD
+357 SAHNSGSINTVLGE

-380 YEFTF
+380 YVFTF
-385 TVDKTKISGMTAQIQ
+385 TVEKTKISGITAQIQ
-400 EWEKVQAD
+400 EWGEVKAD

-424 GTEVTSGVDFYR
+424 GTEVTSSVDFYR
-436 ALDPG
+436 ALDPD

-473 WKVSNWYWPDNTSF
+473 WTISNWYWPDNTSF
-487 YHFRAVGDQ
+487 YHFRAVGDG
-496 STTSPTPPT
+496 STTSPEPPT

-519 AAESPYKDYTWG
+519 AGESYKDYTWG
-531 APFLDQQE
+531 APFLDDLD
-539 DESPGSF
+539 DEVAGSF
-546 KWSYGTQNGFDG
+546 QWTYSTQNGFDG
-558 TASDQHQI
+558 TASNQHQI

-590 HIRTTSGEDKVT
+590 KIKTTTGEDKVT
-602 LDDGTNK
+602 LVDGTNK
-609 TTAVLKNLYTTGKV
+609 TTAVLKNLHTSGKV

-631 TTGSFGEVP
+631 TTGSAVDVT
-640 VNLLGT
+640 VNLEGSS
-646 EVLSWNNYGAI
+646 VLSWNNYGAI

-664 ELVITTPDK
+664 ELVITTPDN
-673 NLYKVVMKDVIS
+673 NLYKVAMKDVIG

-690 SNNSNIQNPY
+690 NNIKNPY
-700 SAGKIN
+700 SADKIN

>member
-1 MYNKIKQFIYLLSL
+1 MFNKIKQFVYILSL

-23 DATTDITMGDKT
+23 DATTDITTGDKT
-35 PIELSVGGMDD
+35 PIELSVGGMDG
-46 GAATRAVITDGSGKT
+46 GATTRAVITDGTGKT
-61 LVAMSE
+61 LVAMS
-67 GTGIRISMMSEYNT
+67 GTGIRISMKSEYNMT
-81 TFTGESWAFQGLQAT
+81 SASESWAFQGAQT
-96 KYCTT
+96 EKYCTT
-101 LGTAEA
+101 WGTAQTT
-107 PSDNKAPINFGSNIR
+107 SDGKALINFGNNIR

-139 AVPGKATSEWTWKA
+139 AVPGKATTDWTWKA
-153 TSDGTEVVDHMPW
+153 TSGGTEVVDNMPW
-166 GTTTTPTQIYWAVSD
+166 GPTTTPTQIYWAVSD
-181 NQNGESMAKEDL
+181 NQSEASMAKEDL

-235 FTIKIKCGDGFV
+235 FTIKIKCGDGF
-247 GNGSDFQFTN
+247 NGDGTDFQFTN
-257 KPPIATVDNS
+257 KPTATADNS
-267 FTLNGFYGKG
+267 FALNGFYGKG
-277 VFDVE
+277 IFDVKE
-282 KGEFQ
+282 GEFQ
-287 TLSESNKVRIT
+287 ALGESNKVSIS
-298 SIYLQSTTY
+298 SIYLQSTTPK
-307 QKKDVGDYYVLSAYV
+307 KKDQGDYYVLRAYV

-329 STSVADAF
+329 SASVEDAF

-441 NTAITDTYIGYNWN
+441 NTAITDTYIGYNWS
-455 TGYTLSGNKAEAT
+455 TGYLTDGKATASYSGS
-468 YDVNQ
+468 Q
-473 WKVSNWYWPDNTSF
+473 WTISNWYWPDNTSF

-496 STTSPTPPT
+496 SSTSPVPPPT
-505 PQTDA
+505 PTADA
-510 TGGDYFVLT
+510 DGDYFALT
-519 AAESPYKDYTWG
+519 AGESYKDYTWG
-531 APFLDQQE
+531 APFLDNQD
-539 DESPGSF
+539 DEVAGSF
-546 KWSYGTQNGFDG
+546 KWTYSRQHGFDG
-558 TASDQHQI
+558 SGSPHQI

-590 HIRTTSGEDKVT
+590 KIKTTSGEDKVT

-609 TTAVLKNLYTTGKV
+609 TTAVLKNLHTSGKV
-623 LMGNGLVQ
+623 LIGNGLVQ
-631 TTGSFGEVP
+631 TTGSAVDVT
-640 VNLLGT
+640 VNLEGSS
-646 EVLSWNNYGAI
+646 VLSWNNYGAI

-673 NLYKVVMKDVIS
+673 NLYKVVMKDVIG

-690 SNNSNIQNPY
+690 NNIKNPY
-700 SAGKIN
+700 SADKIN

-731 ILDWETVTAGDD
+731 ILDWVTVTAGDD

>member
-1 MYNKIKQFIYLLSL
+1 MFNKIKQFVYILSL

-61 LVAMSE
+61 FVAMSE

-101 LGTAEA
+101 WGTAQTT
-107 PSDNKAPINFGSNIR
+107 SDNKAPINFGSNIR

-139 AVPGKATSEWTWKA
+139 AVPGKTTSEWTWKA
-153 TSDGTEVVDHMPW
+153 TSGGTPVVDNMSW

-181 NQNGESMAKEDL
+181 NQNRESMAKEDL

-207 DNRLK
+207 DNRL
-212 FKFNSTTKKFDT
+212 KFNSTTKKFDT

-247 GNGSDFQFTN
+247 GNGTDFKFTN
-257 KPPIATVDNS
+257 LPPIATATNS
-267 FTLNGFYGKG
+267 FALNGFYGKG
-277 VFDVE
+277 IFDV
-282 KGEFQ
+282 KAGEFR
-287 TLSESNKVRIT
+287 TSEGSTIS

-307 QKKDVGDYYVLSAYV
+307 QKKDVGDYYVLRAYV

-329 STSVADAF
+329 STSVEDAF

-371 GKKLLAGVN
+371 GKKLLAGMN

-424 GTEVTSGVDFYR
+424 GTEVTSCVDFYR

-441 NTAITDTYIGYNWN
+441 NTAITDTYEGYNWS
-455 TGYTLSGNKAEAT
+455 TGYLTDGKATASYSGS
-468 YDVNQ
+468 Q
-473 WKVSNWYWPDNTSF
+473 WTISNWYWPNNTAF
-487 YHFRAVGDQ
+487 YHFRAVGDR
-496 STTSPTPPT
+496 SSTSPVPPT
-505 PQTDA
+505 PQTDV
-510 TGGDYFVLT
+510 TYGDYFALT
-519 AAESPYKDYTWG
+519 AGESYKDYTWG
-531 APFLDQQE
+531 APFLDDQDNE
-539 DESPGSF
+539 VAGSF
-546 KWSYGTQNGFDG
+546 KWTYSTQNGFDG
-558 TASDQHQI
+558 SGSPHQI

-590 HIRTTSGEDKVT
+590 KIKTTTGEDKVT
-602 LDDGTNK
+602 LVDGTNK
-609 TTAVLKNLYTTGKV
+609 TTAVLKNLHTSGKV
-623 LMGNGLVQ
+623 LIGNGLVQ
-631 TTGSFGEVP
+631 TTGSAVDVT
-640 VNLLGT
+640 VNL
-646 EVLSWNNYGAI
+646 EVSDVLSWNNYGAI
-657 PQDLSSV
+657 PQDLSNV
-664 ELVITTPDK
+664 VLEITTPDK

>member
-1 MYNKIKQFIYLLSL
+1 MFNKIKQFVYILSL

-23 DATTDITMGDKT
+23 DATTDIATGDKT

-46 GAATRAVITDGSGKT
+46 GASTRAVITDGTGKT

-67 GTGIRISMMSEYNT
+67 GTGIRISMKSEYNMT
-81 TFTGESWAFQGLQAT
+81 SASESWAFQGAQAT

-101 LGTAEA
+101 WGTAQTT
-107 PSDNKAPINFGSNIR
+107 SDNKAPINFGSNIR

-153 TSDGTEVVDHMPW
+153 TSGGTEVVDNMSW

-181 NQNGESMAKEDL
+181 NQNEESMAKEDL

-199 ADHTSTSS
+199 ANNPAS
-207 DNRLK
+207 DKRLK
-212 FKFNSTTKKFDT
+212 FNNTMTKKFDT
-224 GNMIFYHALTQ
+224 GKMIFYHALTQ
-235 FTIKIKCGDGFV
+235 FTIKIKCGDGF
-247 GNGSDFQFTN
+247 NGDGTDFQFTN
-257 KPPIATVDNS
+257 KPTATATNS
-267 FTLNGFYGKG
+267 FALNGFYGKG
-277 VFDVE
+277 IFNV
-282 KGEFQ
+282 KAGEFQ
-287 TLSESNKVRIT
+287 TPEGSSIS
-298 SIYLQSTTY
+298 SIYLQSTTP
-307 QKKDVGDYYVLSAYV
+307 KKKGQGDYYVLSAYV
-322 LPGTDLQ
+322 LPGTDLL
-329 STSVADAF
+329 STSVSDAF
-337 SFTIDNNNYKISMN
+337 SFTIDHNNYKISMQ
-351 DLYNAI
+351 DLYDAI
-357 SAHNSGSLTTVLGD
+357 SAHNSGSLNTVLGE
-371 GKKLLAGVN
+371 GTKLLAGVN
-380 YEFTF
+380 YVFTF
-385 TVDKTKISGMTAQIQ
+385 TVEKTKISGITAQIQ
-400 EWEKVQAD
+400 EWGEVKAD

-424 GTEVTSGVDFYR
+424 GTPVTENVDFYR
-436 ALDPG
+436 ALDPD
-441 NTAITDTYIGYNWN
+441 NTAITDTYIGYNWS
-455 TGYTLSGNKAEAT
+455 TGYLTDGKATASYSGS
-468 YDVNQ
+468 Q
-473 WKVSNWYWPDNTSF
+473 WTISNWYWPNNTAF
-487 YHFRAVGDQ
+487 YHFRAVGDG
-496 STTSPTPPT
+496 SSTSPEPPT

-510 TGGDYFVLT
+510 TYGDYFALT

-631 TTGSFGEVP
+631 TTGSFGEVT
-640 VNLLGT
+640 VNLSGT
-646 EVLSWNNYGAI
+646 DVLSWNNYGAI
-657 PQDLSSV
+657 PQDLSNV
-664 ELVITTPDK
+664 VLEITTPDK

>member
-1 MYNKIKQFIYLLSL
+1 MFNKIKQFVYILSL

-35 PIELSVGGMDD
+35 PIELSAGGMDD

-61 LVAMSE
+61 LVVMPN
-67 GTGIRISMMSEYNT
+67 GTGIRISMMSEYNM
-81 TFTGESWAFQGLQAT
+81 TFTGESWAFQGTQAT

-101 LGTAEA
+101 WGTAQTT
-107 PSDNKAPINFGSNIR
+107 SDDKAPINFGSNIR

-153 TSDGTEVVDHMPW
+153 TSGGTEVVDNMPW
-166 GTTTTPTQIYWAVSD
+166 GPTTTPTQIYWAVSD
-181 NQNGESMAKEDL
+181 NQSEASMAKEDL

-199 ADHTSTSS
+199 ANYTSP
-207 DNRLK
+207 DNRL
-212 FKFNSTTKKFDT
+212 KFNSTTKKFDT

-235 FTIKIKCGDGFV
+235 FTIKIKCGDGFK
-247 GNGSDFQFTN
+247 GDGSDFQFTN
-257 KPPIATVDNS
+257 LPPIATATNS
-267 FTLNGFYGKG
+267 FALNGFYGKG
-277 VFDVE
+277 IFDV
-282 KGEFQ
+282 KAGEFQ
-287 TLSESNKVRIT
+287 TLGESNKLTIS

-307 QKKDVGDYYVLSAYV
+307 QKKDVGDYYVLRAYV

-329 STSVADAF
+329 SASVEDAF

-385 TVDKTKISGMTAQIQ
+385 TVEKTKISGMTAQIQ
-400 EWEKVQAD
+400 EWGEVKAD

-424 GTEVTSGVDFYR
+424 GTPVTDNVDFYR

-441 NTAITDTYIGYNWN
+441 NTAITDTYIGYKWS
-455 TGYTLSGNKAEAT
+455 TGYLTDGKATASYSGS
-468 YDVNQ
+468 Q
-473 WKVSNWYWPDNTSF
+473 WTISNWYWPNNTAF

-496 STTSPTPPT
+496 SSTSPTPPT

-510 TGGDYFVLT
+510 TGVDNFVLT
-519 AAESPYKDYTWG
+519 AGDSYKDYTWG
-531 APFLDQQE
+531 APFLDDLD
-539 DESPGSF
+539 DEVAGSF
-546 KWSYGTQNGFDG
+546 KWTYSTQNGFDG
-558 TASDQHQI
+558 TASNQHQI
-566 YHGIGPTNSVI
+566 YHGIGPTNSVV

-590 HIRTTSGEDKVT
+590 KITTTSGEDKVT
-602 LDDGTNK
+602 LIDGTNK
-609 TTAVLKNLYTTGKV
+609 TTAVLKNLHTSGKV

-631 TTGSFGEVP
+631 TTGSAVDVT
-640 VNLLGT
+640 VNLEGSS
-646 EVLSWNNYGAI
+646 VLSWNNYGAI

-685 TSYTN
+685 TSYM
-690 SNNSNIQNPY
+690 NSNIQNPY
-700 SAGKIN
+700 SADKIN

-731 ILDWETVTAGDD
+731 ILDWVTVTAGDD

>member
-23 DATTDITMGDKT
+23 DATTDIATGDKT

-46 GAATRAVITDGSGKT
+46 GAATRAVITDGSDKT
-61 LVAMSE
+61 LVVMPN

-81 TFTGESWAFQGLQAT
+81 TFTGESWAFQGTRDVL
-96 KYCTT
+96 YCTT
-101 LGTAEA
+101 WGTAQTT
-107 PSDNKAPINFGSNIR
+107 SDDKAPINFGSNIR

-139 AVPGKATSEWTWKA
+139 AVPGKATTDWKWMA
-153 TSDGTEVVDHMPW
+153 TSGGTEVVDNMPW
-166 GTTTTPTQIYWAVSD
+166 GTTETPTQIYWAVSD
-181 NQNGESMAKEDL
+181 NQNRESMAKEDL

-199 ADHTSTSS
+199 ANYTSP
-207 DNRLK
+207 DNRL
-212 FKFNSTTKKFDT
+212 KFNSTTKKFDT

-235 FTIKIKCGDGFV
+235 FTIKIKCGDGFK
-247 GNGSDFQFTN
+247 GDGSDFQFTN
-257 KPPIATVDNS
+257 LPPIATADNS
-267 FTLNGFYGKG
+267 FALNGFYGKG
-277 VFDVE
+277 IFDV
-282 KGEFQ
+282 KVGEFQ
-287 TLSESNKVRIT
+287 TPAGSSIS
-298 SIYLQSTTY
+298 SIYLQSTTPK
-307 QKKDVGDYYVLSAYV
+307 KKDQGDYYVLRAYV

-329 STSVADAF
+329 SASVEDAF

-357 SAHNSGSLTTVLGD
+357 SAHNSGSLTTALG
-371 GKKLLAGVN
+371 GGTKLLAGVN

-400 EWEKVQAD
+400 EWGEVKAD

-424 GTEVTSGVDFYR
+424 GTEVTSSVDFYR

-441 NTAITDTYIGYNWN
+441 NTAITDTYEGYKWS
-455 TGYTLSGNKAEAT
+455 TGYLTDGKATASYSGS
-468 YDVNQ
+468 Q
-473 WKVSNWYWPDNTSF
+473 WTISNWYWPDNTSF
-487 YHFRAVGDQ
+487 YHFRAVGDG
-496 STTSPTPPT
+496 STTSPVPPT

-519 AAESPYKDYTWG
+519 AGESYKDYTWG
-531 APFLDQQE
+531 APFLDDLD
-539 DESPGSF
+539 DEVAGSF
-546 KWSYGTQNGFDG
+546 QWTYSTQNGFDG
-558 TASDQHQI
+558 TGSPHQI

-609 TTAVLKNLYTTGKV
+609 TTAVLTNLFTSGKV

-631 TTGSFGEVP
+631 TTGSFGDVT
-640 VNLLGT
+640 VNLSGT
-646 EVLSWNNYGAI
+646 DVLSWNNYGAI

-673 NLYKVVMKDVIS
+673 NLYKVAMKDVIR

-690 SNNSNIQNPY
+690 NNIENPY
-700 SAGKIN
+700 SDGKIN

>member
-23 DATTDITMGDKT
+23 DATTDIATGDKT

-61 LVAMSE
+61 LVVMPN
-67 GTGIRISMMSEYNT
+67 GTGIRISMKSEYNT
-81 TFTGESWAFQGLQAT
+81 TFSGESWAFQGTPAT

-101 LGTAEA
+101 WGTAQKT
-107 PSDNKAPINFGSNIR
+107 SDNKAPINFGSNIR

-212 FKFNSTTKKFDT
+212 FNSTTKKFDT

-247 GNGSDFQFTN
+247 GNGTDFKFTN
-257 KPPIATVDNS
+257 LPPIETATNS
-267 FTLNGFYGKG
+267 FALNGFYGKG
-277 VFDVE
+277 IFDV
-282 KGEFQ
+282 KAGEFQ
-287 TLSESNKVRIT
+287 TSEGSTIS

-307 QKKDVGDYYVLSAYV
+307 QNKNQGDYYVLRAYV
-322 LPGTDLQ
+322 LPGTDLL

-337 SFTIDNNNYKISMN
+337 SFTIDNNNYKISMR
-351 DLYNAI
+351 DLYDAI
-357 SAHNSGSLTTVLGD
+357 SARNSGSLTTVLGE

-380 YEFTF
+380 YVFTF

-400 EWEKVQAD
+400 EWENVQAD

-436 ALDPG
+436 ALDLG
-441 NTAITDTYIGYNWN
+441 NTAITDTYVGYNWI
-455 TGYTLSGNKAEAT
+455 TGYLTDGKATASYSGS
-468 YDVNQ
+468 Q
-473 WKVSNWYWPDNTSF
+473 WTISNWYWPNNTAF
-487 YHFRAVGDQ
+487 YHFRAVGDR
-496 STTSPTPPT
+496 SSTSPVPPT
-505 PQTDA
+505 PQTDV
-510 TGGDYFVLT
+510 TYGDYFALT
-519 AAESPYKDYTWG
+519 AGESYKDYTWG
-531 APFLDQQE
+531 APFLDDQDNE
-539 DESPGSF
+539 VAGSF
-546 KWSYGTQNGFDG
+546 KWTYSTQHGFDG
-558 TASDQHQI
+558 SGSPHQI

-590 HIRTTSGEDKVT
+590 KIKTTSGEDEVT
-602 LDDGTNK
+602 LVDGTNK
-609 TTAVLKNLYTTGKV
+609 TTAVLKNLHTSGKV
-623 LMGNGLVQ
+623 LIGNGLVQ
-631 TTGSFGEVP
+631 TTGSAVDVT
-640 VNLLGT
+640 VNLEGSD
-646 EVLSWNNYGAI
+646 VLSWNNYGAI
-657 PQDLSSV
+657 PQDLSNV
-664 ELVITTPDK
+664 VLEITTPDK

>member
-1 MYNKIKQFIYLLSL
+1 MFNKIKQFVYILSL

-46 GAATRAVITDGSGKT
+46 GATTRAVITDGTGKT

-199 ADHTSTSS
+199 ANHTSP

-212 FKFNSTTKKFDT
+212 FNATTRKFDT

-257 KPPIATVDNS
+257 LPPIATATNS
-267 FTLNGFYGKG
+267 FALNGFYGKG
-277 VFDVE
+277 VFDV
-282 KGEFQ
+282 KDGEFR
-287 TLSESNKVRIT
+287 TSEGSTIS
-298 SIYLQSTTY
+298 SIYLQSTTP
-307 QKKDVGDYYVLSAYV
+307 QKKDKGDYYVLRAYV
-322 LPGTDLQ
+322 LPGTDLR

-337 SFTIDNNNYKISMN
+337 SFTIDHNNYKISMQ
-351 DLYNAI
+351 DLYDAI
-357 SAHNSGSLTTVLGD
+357 SDHNSGSLNTVLGE
-371 GKKLLAGVN
+371 GRKLLAGMN

-400 EWEKVQAD
+400 EWGEVKAD

-436 ALDPG
+436 ALDLG
-441 NTAITDTYIGYNWN
+441 NTAITDTYVGYNWI
-455 TGYTLSGNKAEAT
+455 TGYLTDGKATASYSGS
-468 YDVNQ
+468 Q
-473 WKVSNWYWPDNTSF
+473 WTISNWYWPNNTAF
-487 YHFRAVGDQ
+487 YHFRAVGDG
-496 STTSPTPPT
+496 SSTSPVPPT

-510 TGGDYFVLT
+510 TYGDYFALT
-519 AAESPYKDYTWG
+519 AGESYWDYTWG
-531 APFLDQQE
+531 APFLDDQDNE
-539 DESPGSF
+539 VAGSF
-546 KWSYGTQNGFDG
+546 KWTYSRQHGFDG
-558 TASDQHQI
+558 SGSPHQI

-590 HIRTTSGEDKVT
+590 KIKTTTGKDKVT

-609 TTAVLKNLYTTGKV
+609 TTAVLKNLHTSGKV

-631 TTGSFGEVP
+631 TTGSAVDVT
-640 VNLLGT
+640 VNLEGSS
-646 EVLSWNNYGAI
+646 VLSWNNYGAI
-657 PQDLSSV
+657 PQDLSNV
-664 ELVITTPDK
+664 VLEITTPDK

-685 TSYTN
+685 TSYT
-690 SNNSNIQNPY
+690 NSNIQNPY

>member
-1 MYNKIKQFIYLLSL
+1 MYNKIKQFVYILSL

-23 DATTDITMGDKT
+23 DATIDIATGDKT

-139 AVPGKATSEWTWKA
+139 AVPGKTTSDWTWKA

-199 ADHTSTSS
+199 ANHTSP

-212 FKFNSTTKKFDT
+212 FNATTRKFDT

-307 QKKDVGDYYVLSAYV
+307 QKKDVGDYYVLRAYV

-329 STSVADAF
+329 STSVSDAF
-337 SFTIDNNNYKISMN
+337 SFTIDNNNYKISMQ
-351 DLYNAI
+351 DLYQAI
-357 SAHNSGSLTTVLGD
+357 GRSNTLTTVLGE

-400 EWEKVQAD
+400 KWGEVKAD

-424 GTEVTSGVDFYR
+424 GTPVTENVDFYR
-436 ALDPG
+436 ALDPD
-441 NTAITDTYIGYNWN
+441 NTAITDTYIGYNWS
-455 TGYTLSGNKAEAT
+455 TGYLTDGKATASYSGS
-468 YDVNQ
+468 Q
-473 WKVSNWYWPDNTSF
+473 WTISNWYWPNNTAF

-496 STTSPTPPT
+496 SSTSPMPPT

-510 TGGDYFVLT
+510 TYGDYFALT
-519 AAESPYKDYTWG
+519 AGAPYSDYTWG
-531 APFLDQQE
+531 APFLDDQV
-539 DESPGSF
+539 DEVAGSF
-546 KWSYGTQNGFDG
+546 QWTYSTQNGFDG
-558 TASDQHQI
+558 TASNQHQI

-590 HIRTTSGEDKVT
+590 HIKTTSGEQDDCRSNET
-602 LDDGTNK
+602 LHFRQGLDGEW
-609 TTAVLKNLYTTGKV
+609 
-623 LMGNGLVQ
+623 
-631 TTGSFGEVP
+631 TGSDNGE
-640 VNLLGT
+640 L
-646 EVLSWNNYGAI
+646 W
-657 PQDLSSV
+657 
-664 ELVITTPDK
+664 
-673 NLYKVVMKDVIS
+673 
-685 TSYTN
+685 
-690 SNNSNIQNPY
+690 
-700 SAGKIN
+700 
-706 YWYPGFKYEYTFTLS
+706 
-721 KKKIENITAT
+721 
-731 ILDWETVTAGDD
+731 
-743 NVQIQ
+743 

>member
-1 MYNKIKQFIYLLSL
+1 MYNKIKQFVYILSL

-23 DATTDITMGDKT
+23 DATIDIATGDKT

-139 AVPGKATSEWTWKA
+139 AVPGKTTSDWTWKA

-199 ADHTSTSS
+199 ANHTSP

-212 FKFNSTTKKFDT
+212 FNATTRKFDT

-282 KGEFQ
+282 KGEF
-287 TLSESNKVRIT
+287 LALAESNKVSIS
-298 SIYLQSTTY
+298 SIYLQSTTPK
-307 QKKDVGDYYVLSAYV
+307 KKDQGDYYVLRAYV

-351 DLYNAI
+351 DLYQAI
-357 SAHNSGSLTTVLGD
+357 QRNNTLTTVLG
-371 GKKLLAGVN
+371 GGTKLLAGMN

-400 EWEKVQAD
+400 KWGEVKAD

-424 GTEVTSGVDFYR
+424 GTPVTENVDFYR
-436 ALDPG
+436 ALDPD

-473 WKVSNWYWPDNTSF
+473 WTISNWYWPNNTAF
-487 YHFRAVGDQ
+487 YHFRAVGDG
-496 STTSPTPPT
+496 SSTSPVLPT
-505 PQTDA
+505 PTADA
-510 TGGDYFVLT
+510 AGDYFELT
-519 AAESPYKDYTWG
+519 AAESYKDYTWG
-531 APFLDQQE
+531 APFLDDQD
-539 DESPGSF
+539 DEVAGSF
-546 KWSYGTQNGFDG
+546 KWSYSTQNGFDG
-558 TASDQHQI
+558 TGSSHQI

-609 TTAVLKNLYTTGKV
+609 TTAVLTNLFTSGKV

-631 TTGSFGEVP
+631 TTGSFGEVT
-640 VNLLGT
+640 VNLSGT
-646 EVLSWNNYGAI
+646 DVLSWNNYGAI

-664 ELVITTPDK
+664 ELVITTPDN
-673 NLYKVVMKDVIS
+673 NLYKVAMKDVIR

-690 SNNSNIQNPY
+690 NNIENPY
-700 SAGKIN
+700 SDGKIN

-731 ILDWETVTAGDD
+731 ILDWEKVTAGDD

>member
-1 MYNKIKQFIYLLSL
+1 MFNKIKQFVYILSL

-46 GAATRAVITDGSGKT
+46 GATTRAVITDGTGKR

-67 GTGIRISMMSEYNT
+67 GTGIRISMKSEYNT
-81 TFTGESWAFQGLQAT
+81 TFSGESWAFQGTPAT

-101 LGTAEA
+101 WGTAQKT
-107 PSDNKAPINFGSNIR
+107 SDNKAPINFGSNIR

-139 AVPGKATSEWTWKA
+139 AVPGKTTTDWTWKA
-153 TSDGTEVVDHMPW
+153 TSSGKEVVDNMSW

-181 NQNGESMAKEDL
+181 NQNRESMAKEDL

-199 ADHTSTSS
+199 ADHTSS
-207 DNRLK
+207 DNRLN
-212 FKFNSTTKKFDT
+212 FNATTRKFDT

-247 GNGSDFQFTN
+247 GDGSDFQFTN
-257 KPPIATVDNS
+257 KPIATVDNS

-282 KGEFQ
+282 EGEFQ
-287 TLSESNKVRIT
+287 TLGESTIS
-298 SIYLQSTTY
+298 SIYLQSTQH

-329 STSVADAF
+329 STSVSDAF
-337 SFTIDNNNYKISMN
+337 SFTIDHNNYKISMQ
-351 DLYNAI
+351 DLYDAI
-357 SAHNSGSLTTVLGD
+357 SAHNSGSLNTVLGE
-371 GKKLLAGVN
+371 GTKLLAGVN

-385 TVDKTKISGMTAQIQ
+385 TVEKTKISGMTAQIQ
-400 EWEKVQAD
+400 EWGEVKAD

-424 GTEVTSGVDFYR
+424 GTPVTENVDFYR
-436 ALDPG
+436 ALDPD
-441 NTAITDTYIGYNWN
+441 NTAITDTYEGYKWS
-455 TGYTLSGNKAEAT
+455 TGYLTDGKATASYSGS
-468 YDVNQ
+468 Q
-473 WKVSNWYWPDNTSF
+473 WTISNWYWPNNTAF

-496 STTSPTPPT
+496 SSTFPMPPT

-510 TGGDYFVLT
+510 TGGDYFALT
-519 AAESPYKDYTWG
+519 AGAPYSDYTWG
-531 APFLDQQE
+531 APFLDDQV
-539 DESPGSF
+539 DEVAGSF
-546 KWSYGTQNGFDG
+546 QWTYSTQNGFDG
-558 TASDQHQI
+558 TASNQHQI

-590 HIRTTSGEDKVT
+590 HIKTTSGEDQVT

-609 TTAVLKNLYTTGKV
+609 TTAVLTNLYTSGKV

-631 TTGSFGEVP
+631 TTGSFGDVT
-640 VNLLGT
+640 VNLSGT
-646 EVLSWNNYGAI
+646 GVLSWNNYGAI
-657 PQDLSSV
+657 PQDLSNV
-664 ELVITTPDK
+664 VLVITTPDK

-685 TSYTN
+685 TSYM
-690 SNNSNIQNPY
+690 NSNIQNPY
-700 SAGKIN
+700 SADKIN

-731 ILDWETVTAGDD
+731 ILDWEKVTAGDD

>member
-23 DATTDITMGDKT
+23 DATTDIATGDKT

-139 AVPGKATSEWTWKA
+139 AVPGKTTSEWTWKA
-153 TSDGTEVVDHMPW
+153 TSGGTPVSW
-166 GTTTTPTQIYWAVSD
+166 GTTTTPTTIYWAVSD
-181 NQNGESMAKEDL
+181 NQNRESMAKEDL

-199 ADHTSTSS
+199 ANHTSP

-212 FKFNSTTKKFDT
+212 FNATTRKFDT

-235 FTIKIKCGDGFV
+235 FTIKIKCGDGFK
-247 GNGSDFQFTN
+247 GDGSDFQFTN
-257 KPPIATVDNS
+257 KPIETATNS
-267 FTLNGFYGKG
+267 FALNGFYGKG

-287 TLSESNKVRIT
+287 TLSESNKLTIS
-298 SIYLQSTTY
+298 SIYLQSTPH

-337 SFTIDNNNYKISMN
+337 SFTIDHNNYKISMN
-351 DLYNAI
+351 DLYQAI
-357 SAHNSGSLTTVLGD
+357 QRNNTLTTVLGE
-371 GKKLLAGVN
+371 GKKLLAGMN

-400 EWEKVQAD
+400 KWEEVKAD

-424 GTEVTSGVDFYR
+424 GTEVTSGVAFYR
-436 ALDPG
+436 ALDLG
-441 NTAITDTYIGYNWN
+441 NQDITDDYIGYNWS

-473 WKVSNWYWPDNTSF
+473 WTISNWYWPNNTAF
-487 YHFRAVGDQ
+487 YHFRAVGDR
-496 STTSPTPPT
+496 SSTSPEPPT

-510 TGGDYFVLT
+510 TYGDYFVLT

-590 HIRTTSGEDKVT
+590 KIKTTTGDDKVT

-609 TTAVLKNLYTTGKV
+609 TTAVLTNLFTSGKV

-631 TTGSFGEVP
+631 TNGTP
-640 VNLLGT
+640 VNVDVNLSGT
-646 EVLSWNNYGAI
+646 NVLSWNNYGAI

-673 NLYKVVMKDVIS
+673 NLYKVAMKDVIS
-685 TSYTN
+685 TSYT
-690 SNNSNIQNPY
+690 NSNIQNPY

>member
-1 MYNKIKQFIYLLSL
+1 MFNKIKQFVYILSL

-46 GAATRAVITDGSGKT
+46 GATTRAVITDGTGKT

-67 GTGIRISMMSEYNT
+67 GTGIRISMMSEYNMT
-81 TFTGESWAFQGLQAT
+81 SASESWAFQGAQET

-101 LGTAEA
+101 WGTAQTT
-107 PSDNKAPINFGSNIR
+107 SDDKAPINFGNNLR

-139 AVPGKATSEWTWKA
+139 AVPGKTTSDWTWKE
-153 TSDGTEVVDHMPW
+153 TSGGTPVVDHMSW
-166 GTTTTPTQIYWAVSD
+166 GTTTTPTTIYWAVSD

-199 ADHTSTSS
+199 ANHTSA
-207 DNRLK
+207 DKRLK
-212 FKFNSTTKKFDT
+212 FNATTRKFDT

-247 GNGSDFQFTN
+247 GDGSDFQFTN
-257 KPPIATVDNS
+257 KPIATVDNN

-282 KGEFQ
+282 EGEFQ
-287 TLSESNKVRIT
+287 TLGESNKLKIS
-298 SIYLQSTTY
+298 SIYLQSITR
-307 QKKDVGDYYVLSAYV
+307 QKKDKGDYYVLRAYV
-322 LPGTDLQ
+322 LPGTDLR
-329 STSVADAF
+329 STSVEDAF
-337 SFTIDNNNYKISMN
+337 SFTIDHNNYKISMQ
-351 DLYNAI
+351 DLYDAI
-357 SAHNSGSLTTVLGD
+357 SDHNSGSLNTVLGE
-371 GKKLLAGVN
+371 GRKLLAGVN

-385 TVDKTKISGMTAQIQ
+385 TVEKTKISGMTAQIQ
-400 EWEKVQAD
+400 EWEEVKAD

-424 GTEVTSGVDFYR
+424 GTPVTENVDFYR

-441 NTAITDTYIGYNWN
+441 NTAITDTYLGYNWS
-455 TGYTLSGNKAEAT
+455 TGYLTDGKATASYSGS
-468 YDVNQ
+468 Q
-473 WKVSNWYWPDNTSF
+473 WTISNWYWPDNTSF
-487 YHFRAVGDQ
+487 YHFRAVGDG
-496 STTSPTPPT
+496 STTSPVPPTPPT

-510 TGGDYFVLT
+510 TGGDYFALT
-519 AAESPYKDYTWG
+519 AGAPYSDYTWG
-531 APFLDQQE
+531 APFLDDQDNE
-539 DESPGSF
+539 VAGSF
-546 KWSYGTQNGFDG
+546 KWTYSTQHGFDG
-558 TASDQHQI
+558 SGSPHQI

-590 HIRTTSGEDKVT
+590 KIKTTDRDDHVKLV
-602 LDDGTNK
+602 DGTNM
-609 TTAVLKNLYTTGKV
+609 TTAVLTKLYTSGKV

-631 TTGSFGEVP
+631 TNGTP
-640 VNLLGT
+640 VNVDVNLSGT
-646 EVLSWNNYGAI
+646 DVLSWNNYGAI

-673 NLYKVVMKDVIS
+673 NLYKVAMKDVIR

-690 SNNSNIQNPY
+690 NNIENPY
-700 SAGKIN
+700 SDGKIN

-731 ILDWETVTAGDD
+731 ILDWEKVTAGDD

>member
-1 MYNKIKQFIYLLSL
+1 M
-15 LVFVACSD
+15 
-23 DATTDITMGDKT
+23 
-35 PIELSVGGMDD
+35 
-46 GAATRAVITDGSGKT
+46 
-61 LVAMSE
+61 
-67 GTGIRISMMSEYNT
+67 
-81 TFTGESWAFQGLQAT
+81 
-96 KYCTT
+96 
-101 LGTAEA
+101 
-107 PSDNKAPINFGSNIR
+107 SDNKAPINFGSNIR

-139 AVPGKATSEWTWKA
+139 AVPGKATTDWTWKA
-153 TSDGTEVVDHMPW
+153 TSGGTEVVDNMPW
-166 GTTTTPTQIYWAVSD
+166 GPTTTPTQIYWAVSD
-181 NQNGESMAKEDL
+181 NQSEASMAKEDL

-212 FKFNSTTKKFDT
+212 FNFNSTTKKFDT
-224 GNMIFYHALTQ
+224 GKMIFYHALTQ

-257 KPPIATVDNS
+257 LPTATATNS
-267 FTLNGFYGKG
+267 FALNGFYGKG
-277 VFDVE
+277 IFDV
-282 KGEFQ
+282 KAGEFQ
-287 TLSESNKVRIT
+287 ALGESNKLTIS
-298 SIYLQSTTY
+298 SIYLQSTTH
-307 QKKDVGDYYVLSAYV
+307 QKEDQGDYYVLRAYV
-322 LPGTDLQ
+322 LPGTDLL

-351 DLYNAI
+351 DLYQAI
-357 SAHNSGSLTTVLGD
+357 QRNNTLTTVLGE
-371 GKKLLAGVN
+371 GKKLLAGMN

-400 EWEKVQAD
+400 EWENVQAD

-424 GTEVTSGVDFYR
+424 GTEVTSSVDFYR

-441 NTAITDTYIGYNWN
+441 NTAITDTYIGYKWS
-455 TGYTLSGNKAEAT
+455 TGYLTDGKATASYSGS
-468 YDVNQ
+468 Q
-473 WKVSNWYWPDNTSF
+473 WTISNWYWPDNTSF
-487 YHFRAVGDQ
+487 YHFRAVGDL

-505 PQTDA
+505 PQKDA
-510 TGGDYFVLT
+510 TGGDYFALT
-519 AAESPYKDYTWG
+519 AGESYKDYTWG
-531 APFLDQQE
+531 APFLDDLD
-539 DESPGSF
+539 DEVAGSF
-546 KWSYGTQNGFDG
+546 KWTYSTQNGFDG
-558 TASDQHQI
+558 TGSPHQI
-566 YHGIGPTNSVI
+566 HHGIGPTNSVI

-609 TTAVLKNLYTTGKV
+609 TNAVLTKLFTSGKV

-631 TTGSFGEVP
+631 TTGSFGEVT
-640 VNLLGT
+640 VNLSGT
-646 EVLSWNNYGAI
+646 DVLSWNNYGAI

-673 NLYKVVMKDVIS
+673 NLYKVAMKDVIG

-690 SNNSNIQNPY
+690 SNIENPY

>member
-1 MYNKIKQFIYLLSL
+1 MYNKIKQFVYILSL

-46 GAATRAVITDGSGKT
+46 GATTRAVITDGTGKT
-61 LVAMSE
+61 LVAMPN

-81 TFTGESWAFQGLQAT
+81 TFTGESWAFQGTPAT

-101 LGTAEA
+101 WGTAQKT
-107 PSDNKAPINFGSNIR
+107 SDNKAPINFGSNIR

-139 AVPGKATSEWTWKA
+139 AVPGKTTSEWTWKA
-153 TSDGTEVVDHMPW
+153 TSGGTEVVDNMSW
-166 GTTTTPTQIYWAVSD
+166 GAPTTPTQIYWAVSD
-181 NQNGESMAKEDL
+181 NQNEESMAKEDL

-199 ADHTSTSS
+199 ANNPAS
-207 DNRLK
+207 DKRLK
-212 FKFNSTTKKFDT
+212 FNNTMTKKFDT
-224 GNMIFYHALTQ
+224 GKMIFYHALTQ
-235 FTIKIKCGDGFV
+235 FTIKIKCGDGF
-247 GNGSDFQFTN
+247 NGDGTDFQFTN
-257 KPPIATVDNS
+257 KPTATATNS
-267 FTLNGFYGKG
+267 FALNGFYGKG
-277 VFDVE
+277 IFNV
-282 KGEFQ
+282 KAGEFQ
-287 TLSESNKVRIT
+287 TPEGSSIS
-298 SIYLQSTTY
+298 SIYLQSTTPK
-307 QKKDVGDYYVLSAYV
+307 KKDQGDYYVLRAYV

-337 SFTIDNNNYKISMN
+337 SFTIDNNNYKISMQ

-357 SAHNSGSLTTVLGD
+357 FAHNSGSINTVLGE
-371 GKKLLAGVN
+371 GKKLLAGMN

-424 GTEVTSGVDFYR
+424 GTEVTSSVDFYR

-441 NTAITDTYIGYNWN
+441 NTAITDTYIGYNWS
-455 TGYTLSGNKAEAT
+455 TGYLTDGKATASYSGS
-468 YDVNQ
+468 Q
-473 WKVSNWYWPDNTSF
+473 WTISNWYWPDNTSF

-496 STTSPTPPT
+496 SSTSPMPPT
-505 PQTDA
+505 LQTDA
-510 TGGDYFVLT
+510 TGVDNFVLT
-519 AAESPYKDYTWG
+519 AGESYKDYTWG
-531 APFLDQQE
+531 APFLDDLV
-539 DESPGSF
+539 DEVAGSF
-546 KWSYGTQNGFDG
+546 KWTYSTQNGFDG
-558 TASDQHQI
+558 TASNQHQI

-590 HIRTTSGEDKVT
+590 KIKTTTGKDKVT
-602 LDDGTNK
+602 LVDGTNK
-609 TTAVLKNLYTTGKV
+609 TTAVLKNLHTSGKV
-623 LMGNGLVQ
+623 LIGNGLVQ
-631 TTGSFGEVP
+631 TTGSAVDVT
-640 VNLLGT
+640 VNL
-646 EVLSWNNYGAI
+646 EVSDVLSWNNYGVI
-657 PQDLSSV
+657 PQDLSNV
-664 ELVITTPDK
+664 VLEITTPDK

>member
-23 DATTDITMGDKT
+23 DATTDIATGDKT

-46 GAATRAVITDGSGKT
+46 GATTRAVITDGTYKT
-61 LVAMSE
+61 LVFMPN
-67 GTGIRISMMSEYNT
+67 GTGIRISMMSEYNM
-81 TFTGESWAFQGLQAT
+81 TFTGESAFQGTQAT

-101 LGTAEA
+101 WGTAQTM
-107 PSDNKAPINFGSNIR
+107 SDNKAPINFGSNIR

-139 AVPGKATSEWTWKA
+139 AVPGKATTDWTWKA
-153 TSDGTEVVDHMPW
+153 TSGGTEVVDNMPW
-166 GTTTTPTQIYWAVSD
+166 GTTETPTQIYWAVSD

-199 ADHTSTSS
+199 ANYTSP
-207 DNRLK
+207 DNRL
-212 FKFNSTTKKFDT
+212 KFNSTTKKFDT

-235 FTIKIKCGDGFV
+235 FTIKIKCGDGFK
-247 GNGSDFQFTN
+247 GDGSDFQFTN
-257 KPPIATVDNS
+257 VPPIATADNS
-267 FTLNGFYGKG
+267 FALNGFYGKG
-277 VFDVE
+277 IFDV
-282 KGEFQ
+282 KVGEFQ
-287 TLSESNKVRIT
+287 TPAGSSIS
-298 SIYLQSTTY
+298 SIYLQSTTH
-307 QKKDVGDYYVLSAYV
+307 QKKDVGDYYVLRAYV

-329 STSVADAF
+329 SASVADAF

-351 DLYNAI
+351 DLYQAI
-357 SAHNSGSLTTVLGD
+357 QRNNTLTTVLGD
-371 GKKLLAGVN
+371 GKKLLAGMN

-400 EWEKVQAD
+400 EWGEVKAD

-424 GTEVTSGVDFYR
+424 GTEVTSSVDFYR

-441 NTAITDTYIGYNWN
+441 NTAITDTYEGYKWS
-455 TGYTLSGNKAEAT
+455 TGYLTDGKATASYSGS
-468 YDVNQ
+468 Q
-473 WKVSNWYWPDNTSF
+473 WTISNWYWPNNTAF

-496 STTSPTPPT
+496 SSTSPMPPT

-510 TGGDYFVLT
+510 TGGDYFALT
-519 AAESPYKDYTWG
+519 AGESYKDYTWG
-531 APFLDQQE
+531 APFLDNQD
-539 DESPGSF
+539 DEVAGSF
-546 KWSYGTQNGFDG
+546 QWTYSTQNGFDG
-558 TASDQHQI
+558 TGSSHQI

-590 HIRTTSGEDKVT
+590 KIKTTDRDDQVKLV
-602 LDDGTNK
+602 DGTNK
-609 TTAVLKNLYTTGKV
+609 TTAVLTKLYTSGKV

-631 TTGSFGEVP
+631 TTGSFGDVT
-640 VNLLGT
+640 VNLSGT
-646 EVLSWNNYGAI
+646 DVLSWNNYGAI
-657 PQDLSSV
+657 PQDLSNV
-664 ELVITTPDK
+664 VLEITTPDK
-673 NLYKVVMKDVIS
+673 NLYKVAMKDVIR

-690 SNNSNIQNPY
+690 NNIENPY
-700 SAGKIN
+700 SDGKIN
-706 YWYPGFKYEYTFTLS
+706 YWYPGFKYEYTFILS

-731 ILDWETVTAGDD
+731 ILDWEKVTAGDD

>member
-1 MYNKIKQFIYLLSL
+1 
-15 LVFVACSD
+15 
-23 DATTDITMGDKT
+23 
-35 PIELSVGGMDD
+35 
-46 GAATRAVITDGSGKT
+46 
-61 LVAMSE
+61 
-67 GTGIRISMMSEYNT
+67 
-81 TFTGESWAFQGLQAT
+81 
-96 KYCTT
+96 
-101 LGTAEA
+101 
-107 PSDNKAPINFGSNIR
+107 
-122 YWDDAHARSSML
+122 
-134 SLWGL
+134 
-139 AVPGKATSEWTWKA
+139 
-153 TSDGTEVVDHMPW
+153 
-166 GTTTTPTQIYWAVSD
+166 
-181 NQNGESMAKEDL
+181 MAKEDL

-235 FTIKIKCGDGFV
+235 FTIKIKCGDGF
-247 GNGSDFQFTN
+247 NGDGTDFQFTN
-257 KPPIATVDNS
+257 KPTATADNS
-267 FTLNGFYGKG
+267 FALNGFYGKG
-277 VFDVE
+277 IFDVKE
-282 KGEFQ
+282 GEF
-287 TLSESNKVRIT
+287 LALAESNTVSIS
-298 SIYLQSTTY
+298 SIYLQSTTPK
-307 QKKDVGDYYVLSAYV
+307 KKDQGDYYVLRAYV

-329 STSVADAF
+329 SASVEDAF

-400 EWEKVQAD
+400 EWGEVKAD

-424 GTEVTSGVDFYR
+424 GTEVTSCVDFYR

-441 NTAITDTYIGYNWN
+441 NTAITDTYEGYNWS
-455 TGYTLSGNKAEAT
+455 TGYLTDGKATASYSGS
-468 YDVNQ
+468 Q
-473 WKVSNWYWPDNTSF
+473 WTISNWYWPNNTAF

-496 STTSPTPPT
+496 SSTSPMPPT

-510 TGGDYFVLT
+510 TGGDYFALT
-519 AAESPYKDYTWG
+519 AGAPYSDYTWG
-531 APFLDQQE
+531 APFLDDLD
-539 DESPGSF
+539 DEVDGSF
-546 KWSYGTQNGFDG
+546 KWTYSTQNGFDG
-558 TASDQHQI
+558 TASNQHQI

-590 HIRTTSGEDKVT
+590 KIKTTSGEDQVT
-602 LDDGTNK
+602 LVDGTNK
-609 TTAVLKNLYTTGKV
+609 TTAVLKNLHTSGKV
-623 LMGNGLVQ
+623 LIGNGLVQ
-631 TTGSFGEVP
+631 TTGSAVDVT
-640 VNLLGT
+640 VNLEGSD
-646 EVLSWNNYGAI
+646 VLSWNNYGAI
-657 PQDLSSV
+657 PQDLSNV
-664 ELVITTPDK
+664 VLEITTPDK

-731 ILDWETVTAGDD
+731 ILDWEKVTAGDD